1 MRCGYPG
8 AGPLTVTFPAALK
21 LPKRFA
27 AGAIRSAGIP
37 LAAAVDGRNVTVT
50 VPPPKGTL
58 CTVITPG
65 SFVVT
70 FTRAAKLLNPAQTG
84 FYRFSA
90 THARHRFTAELAIT
104 AA

>member
-8 AGPLTVTFPAALK
+8 AGPLTVTFPPALK

-37 LAAAVDGRNVTVT
+37 LAAAVDGRKVTVT
-50 VPPPKGTL
+50 VPPPMGTL
-58 CTVITPG
+58 CKVITPG
-65 SFVVT
+65 SFVIT
-70 FTRAAKLLNPAQTG
+70 FTRAAKLVNPAQTG
-84 FYRFSA
+84 SYRFSA